1 MQEEMEV
8 TRGRSKK
15 TDEGGRKEGRQA
27 GRQAD
32 SKL

>member
-15 TDEGGRKEGRQA
+15 TDEGGRQA
-27 GRQAD
+27 GRQTD
-32 SKL
+32 SK